1 MDLNKLPYYPNIL
14 LVTGNGRNVGKTTF
28 SCAVIEHLKEEKI
41 IGVKISPHFHEF
53 DPEEEDVLYQK
64 DDIIIIEEHRKNTG
78 KDSAKLLAAGAY
90 RVFFIM
96 AKDRYLNKAFRI
108 LIELA
113 GTDYPMIIE
122 SAALRNTIIP
132 SNFLLLSRPN
142 RPQIKDSIAH
152 LMEYVDYKI
161 ILDDEKT
168 NLILENLS
176 YSNSEWKINLTAP
189 F

>member
-53 DPEEEDVLYQK
+53 DPEEEDVLYQM

-78 KDSAKLLAAGAY
+78 KDSAKLLAAGAS

-96 AKDRYLNKAFRI
+96 ANDHSLQNAFNK
-108 LIELA
+108 LIEFA
-113 GTDYPMIIE
+113 GIDCPMIIE
-122 SAALRNTIIP
+122 SAALRNVIIP
-132 SNFLLLSRPN
+132 AQFLLLSKMESADPKMK
-142 RPQIKDSIAH
+142 IKH
-152 LMEYVDYKI
+152 LIDYVDYTI
-161 ILDDEKT
+161 
-168 NLILENLS
+168 NLFHNHHDFTPKNIG
-176 YSNSEWKINLTAP
+176 YINSEWRL
-189 F
+189 FL